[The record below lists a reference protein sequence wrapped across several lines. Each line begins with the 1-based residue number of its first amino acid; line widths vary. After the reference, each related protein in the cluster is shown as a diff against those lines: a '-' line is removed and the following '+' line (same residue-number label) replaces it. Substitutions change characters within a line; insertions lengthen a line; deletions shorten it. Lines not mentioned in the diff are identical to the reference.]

1 MFKKILLGAVSFAV
15 FAGVL
20 LFSYGQLTAAP
31 SKEAPEILTKDYVLI
46 TAESGDDEPSV
57 GMIIGPPSETIKEQ
71 YR

>member
-1 MFKKILLGAVSFAV
+1 MMKKILLGLVSFAV

-31 SKEAPEILTKDYVLI
+31 AKEAPEILTKDYILI
-46 TAESGDDEPSV
+46 TAETGDSEPNV
-57 GMIIGPPSETIKEQ
+57 NIIIAPPSEAIKAH